1 MTRSACNLDLTNL
14 GLKGGQTDLILL
26 ARCELAQGELY
37 IIGGEGSSDGFRD
50 LFKVPL
56 PLDEAPIPTFRYDFL
71 QLYDEDTMIGTD
83 GPGKP
88 SNATGLTGKIQ
99 MCYPTNSPVY
109 PCTMKLTGK
118 AWWWRTM
125 LACDGKKGCEQVIL
139 DSLTLTCDEAA
150 AKDHPTFEISGGAVI
165 SVSDSYISGCSSKAS
180 GGLIRAF
187 DNAGV
192 TIQASTI
199 YASEVGSIATVAF
212 YGFFL
217 LQY

>member
-1 MTRSACNLDLTNL
+1 MPCVCT
-14 GLKGGQTDLILL
+14 
-26 ARCELAQGELY
+26 QGELY

-109 PCTMKLTGK
+109 PCIMKLTGK

-125 LACDGKKGCEQVIL
+125 LACDGQQGCEQ
-139 DSLTLTCDEAA
+139 
-150 AKDHPTFEISGGAVI
+150 
-165 SVSDSYISGCSSKAS
+165 
-180 GGLIRAF
+180 
-187 DNAGV
+187 
-192 TIQASTI
+192 
-199 YASEVGSIATVAF
+199 ASESAVNRCEFIVN
-212 YGFFL
+212 
-217 LQY
+217 LQAVNSLYEFAEK